1 VSSLRKSLTL
11 VLIVLCIIP
20 LATYQQIPILA
31 QSSSSTPAIQWQQQ
45 YGDYH
50 TELVS
55 NLIQT
60 NDGGFAFLDLG
71 YSHSMG
77 FGPSTL
83 YKTDSLGNIEWQK
96 SLSYFTAITLIQTS
110 DEGFE
115 ISGNWNYY
123 PTGGKT
129 PALLKTDSTGNIQ
142 WAKNYTD
149 KPPNLNIQSSRVLL
163 NDNSSIYLQAGGIT
177 KSDSNGNIQWQI
189 NATFTYFNYKTPPVR
204 LSSLIETSDGSI
216 AALGVGTPYSHDI
229 RQGIIVLVKTEEFL
243 PKPYSMELP
252 TPLPTPVTLSNLPL
266 TFWGLIF
273 VAVILSLVVA
283 LTLTIFRRYRETA
296 KLKQ

>member
-1 VSSLRKSLTL
+1 LRKSLTL

-20 LATYQQIPILA
+20 IATFQQTPILA
-31 QSSSSTPAIQWQQQ
+31 QSSSSTPAMQWQQQ
-45 YGDYH
+45 YGDYR

-60 NDGGFAFLDLG
+60 NDGGYAFLDLG

-83 YKTDSLGNIEWQK
+83 YKTDSLGNVQWQK

-110 DEGFE
+110 DKGFE

-149 KPPNLNIQSSRVLL
+149 KPPNLNIQSSIVLL

-177 KSDSNGNIQWQI
+177 KSDSNGHIQWQI
-189 NATFTYFNYKTPPVR
+189 NATFTYFNYKTPPAY
-204 LSSLIETSDGSI
+204 LSNLIETSDGSI

-229 RQGIIVLVKTEEFL
+229 RQGNIVLVKTEEFL
-243 PKPYSMELP
+243 PKPSSVELP
-252 TPLPTPVTLSNLPL
+252 TPLPTTIALGILTQNL
-266 TFWGLIF
+266 GLL
-273 VAVILSLVVA
+273 AVIIIVLTTA
-283 LTLTIFRRYRETA
+283 LITIIILFRRHRQTA
-296 KLKQ
+296 KP